1 MIRHLKR
8 VWYVF
13 RSAVTGKFISRE
25 EAEANPES
33 SVRERVLRDE
43 GDAL

>member
-8 VWYVF
+8 AWFVF
-13 RSAVTGKFISRE
+13 RSAVTGKFISRK
-25 EAEANPES
+25 EAEEHPES

-43 GDAL
+43 GDSL